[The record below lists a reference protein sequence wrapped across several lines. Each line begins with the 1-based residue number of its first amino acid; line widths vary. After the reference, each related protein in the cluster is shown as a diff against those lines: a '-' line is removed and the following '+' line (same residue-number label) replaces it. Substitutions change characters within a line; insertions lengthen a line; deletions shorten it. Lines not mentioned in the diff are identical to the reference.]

1 MLQTKVGI
9 NAPAYGPV
17 TSNFHIPDAVE
28 SCRHHL
34 LEDVQPQVW
43 HWKTESMEF
52 SSTIV
57 HSSAHANTV
66 QTLGENSL
74 NEHTVVMQK
83 HRVVVPRHHVRETV
97 RLSRRIGSYKSKNR
111 EKQEP

>member
-43 HWKTESMEF
+43 HRKTKSMEF
-52 SSTIV
+52 SSTIA
-57 HSSAHANTV
+57 HSSALANIV
-66 QTLGENSL
+66 QVLEKNSL
-74 NEHTVVMQK
+74 NEHTMVMQK
-83 HRVVVPRHHVRETV
+83 HRVVVPRHHIRETV
-97 RLSRRIGSYKSKNR
+97 GLSNWIGSYESKNR

>member
-1 MLQTKVGI
+1 MSSSI
-9 NAPAYGPV
+9 
-17 TSNFHIPDAVE
+17 IPDAVE
-28 SCRHHL
+28 TSCDHL

-43 HWKTESMEF
+43 HWQTESMEF
-52 SSTIV
+52 SSTIA

-83 HRVVVPRHHVRETV
+83 HRVVVPRHYVRETV
-97 RLSRRIGSYKSKNR
+97 GVSRWIGSYESKHG